1 MFVIEGEP
9 GVLGPVLQLFPKDL
23 KLGLLLPEADPICF
37 VTESRDTSDRGT
49 ALLAS
54 T

>member
-1 MFVIEGEP
+1 M
-9 GVLGPVLQLFPKDL
+9 LGPVLQLFAKDR
-23 KLGLLLPEADPICF
+23 KLGLLFPEADPICF
-37 VTESRDTSDRGT
+37 ETESRDTSDRGT